1 MNNCIIINGQEIEL
15 TEEQI
20 AKIVA
25 AHSSG
30 SIKLADVAVSDTV
43 KIGEHAFIVLEH
55 AGDTT
60 LLLRKDLLPDKQFG
74 ENNNYNGSFVDEAC
88 NAFADEIA
96 TLVGEDNV
104 LLHTVDLTSDDGLK
118 DYGEIQRKAS
128 LLTADMCRRYVEI
141 LDEHK
146 PGNHWWLATAHSTAR
161 HENDCWVKCV
171 PPSGCIN
178 FVSCYFDYGVRPFCI
193 LKSSIFVS
201 K

>member
-1 MNNCIIINGQEIEL
+1 MNNCIIINGQEIKL
-15 TEEQI
+15 TKEQI
-20 AKIVA
+20 AQIVA

-30 SIKLADVAVSDTV
+30 SVKLADVAVSDTV
-43 KIGEHAFIVLEH
+43 KIGEHVFVVLDH
-55 AGDTT
+55 AGDAT

-88 NAFADEIA
+88 NAFADEIVA
-96 TLVGEDNV
+96 LVGEGNV

-128 LLTADMCRRYVEI
+128 LITADMYRRYVDV

-146 PGNHWWLATAHSTAR
+146 PGDWWWLATPHSTAR
-161 HENDCWVKCV
+161 HENENWAKYVS
-171 PPSGCIN
+171 PSGCI
-178 FVSCYFDYGVRPFCI
+178 SRGYCSIGRGVRPFCI